1 MKSIIIEQGR
11 RYYTFL
17 KEYFNLMDNVQK
29 EYNWLISSYEC
40 YPRSKE
46 IQSVFSREVVWLS
59 GSELTDIINEEDFQ
73 WIWGVLSG
81 FPQKL
86 SLEEVMAHKIPWA
99 DGNTVVWNEGHRM
112 QHPLAD
118 IEIVAWDSSA
128 TIIKSKRDEIINCIC
143 EKDIY
148 ARNIVGG

>member
-1 MKSIIIEQGR
+1 MKSIKIEQGR
-11 RYYTFL
+11 QYYTFL

-46 IQSVFSREVVWLS
+46 IQSVFSRETVWLS

-73 WIWGVLSG
+73 WVWGVLSG
-81 FPQKL
+81 FSQKL
-86 SLEEVMAHKIPWA
+86 SLDEVMAYKIPWA
-99 DGNTVVWNEGHRM
+99 DGNVAIWNEGDSI

-128 TIIKSKRDEIINCIC
+128 TIIKSKREEIINRIC

-148 ARNIVGG
+148 ARSIV